1 MIHTLTTNPAIDM
14 NVTTNDGALVP
25 DAVNRVGAADYS
37 PNGKGLNV
45 SFTLEH
51 YGSPS
56 CILGFFAGFT
66 GDYIVE
72 GARKVCPVEP
82 VYVEGTTR
90 ITVLVRAGEVEYT
103 MPGAGAPVPP
113 EKQDEMLELVR
124 ALPDLTCLVVSG
136 SLSPLMDGG
145 FYDRLL
151 DVLEERGAELVLDVS
166 SAHLKSLVGR
176 GPLLI
181 KPNDDE
187 LRDIFGLDVA
197 DDASAVAALDEVV
210 AAGAKNVLLTMGG
223 KGAYFTDGEGVW
235 RCGAARIEPFQTAC
249 AGDGTLG
256 AFLSAWYD
264 DRSNVEGALVRAM
277 ATGANVALCPGLG
290 DFARVD
296 ELASQV
302 SVERI
307 R

>member
-124 ALPDLTCLVVSG
+124 ALPDLTCLC
-136 SLSPLMDGG
+136 
-145 FYDRLL
+145 LL
-151 DVLEERGAELVLDVS
+151 YTSDA
-166 SAHLKSLVGR
+166 
-176 GPLLI
+176 
-181 KPNDDE
+181 
-187 LRDIFGLDVA
+187 A
-197 DDASAVAALDEVV
+197 DD
-210 AAGAKNVLLTMGG
+210 
-223 KGAYFTDGEGVW
+223 
-235 RCGAARIEPFQTAC
+235 
-249 AGDGTLG
+249 
-256 AFLSAWYD
+256 
-264 DRSNVEGALVRAM
+264 
-277 ATGANVALCPGLG
+277 
-290 DFARVD
+290 
-296 ELASQV
+296 
-302 SVERI
+302 
-307 R
+307 